1 MEELKETEVVEVE
14 ITDETTVKTTA
25 ETVKQPRVVLKK
37 TASNYDQLEAFKT
50 LRTNIEFSKEN
61 VHAICVTSALPND
74 GKSTVSY
81 HLARAFAES
90 GRNTVLV
97 DADLRKSVM
106 RRTLISSGSPDYGLT
121 HYLIGQA
128 KIAETVCITSQR
140 YLNIVF
146 PGAFPPNPSE
156 LLGSERFRAMVDAL
170 KKNFIV
176 IIDTPPIGSV
186 IDAAVVARAC
196 DGVVLVLKDGA
207 ISYRFAQRCK
217 EQLDSTGV
225 PILGCVLNN
234 VDLSSNRYYGNYY
247 GKYYGS
253 YYGH

>member
-1 MEELKETEVVEVE
+1 M
-14 ITDETTVKTTA
+14 
-25 ETVKQPRVVLKK
+25 
-37 TASNYDQLEAFKT
+37 
-50 LRTNIEFSKEN
+50 
-61 VHAICVTSALPND
+61 
-74 GKSTVSY
+74 
-81 HLARAFAES
+81 
-90 GRNTVLV
+90 
-97 DADLRKSVM
+97 
-106 RRTLISSGSPDYGLT
+106 
-121 HYLIGQA
+121 
-128 KIAETVCITSQR
+128 
-140 YLNIVF
+140 
-146 PGAFPPNPSE
+146 
-156 LLGSERFRAMVDAL
+156 